1 MRLTLAQMSK
11 LPSPDE
17 NILIGERLAAAREL
31 QRLSQVEFAE
41 QLGLSPRAYQNYER
55 GERELPSTVLTALHA
70 VFDIDPLWVL
80 IGQSRDS
87 RKSSAPNKADVL
99 EVVVVAVETHLQR
112 VHKTMAPAKK
122 ARLIKLL
129 YVHFQEKPKIDRT
142 ELATMLSRA
151 A

>member
-1 MRLTLAQMSK
+1 MSK
-11 LPSPDE
+11 LANPDE
-17 NILIGERLAAAREL
+17 NLLIGERLAAAREL

-80 IGQSRDS
+80 IGHAGQS
-87 RKSSAPNKADVL
+87 RKSSASNKADVL
-99 EVVVVAVETHLQR
+99 EVVVIAVETHLQR
-112 VHKTMAPAKK
+112 THRTLTPAKK

-129 YVHFQEKPKIDRT
+129 YLHFQDKPKVDRT
-142 ELATMLSRA
+142 ELATMLSKA